1 MDTPGGESRN
11 LGIGVRCLAYCKDAF
26 INKLPGPFCALYN
39 LLHPLLEDRVPSG
52 LADDQVSP
60 LHHHNTDEEG
70 RMAGELHY
78 LPLLVGLK
86 GEAGAL
92 DLALSP
98 HS

>member
-1 MDTPGGESRN
+1 MPGGESRN
-11 LGIGVRCLAYCKDAF
+11 LGVRCLAYCEDAF
-26 INKLPGPFCALYN
+26 NKLPGPFFFCELHN

-70 RMAGELHY
+70 CVAGELHY

-92 DLALSP
+92 DPALPP